1 MAKEFEIC
9 PLCGEHNWL
18 FLSEVKEGKS
28 YNKEGDCEHRLWD
41 PLMEGDFLNWYL
53 KHERNNQS
61 IKVPQ
66 FHALNLDAVPI
77 EALETNRQR
86 LGKVLQ
92 DNLHEVNGWWFGTL
106 EEREATCKE
115 LITFLKPLCEFY
127 TKRFESSSE
136 Q

>member
-1 MAKEFEIC
+1 MTKEFEIC

-28 YNKEGDCEHRLWD
+28 YNKEGGCGHRLWD

-66 FHALNLDAVPI
+66 FHALNLDVVPI

-86 LGKVLQ
+86 LEKVLQ
-92 DNLHEVNGWWFGTL
+92 DNLQEVNGWWFGTIK
-106 EEREATCKE
+106 EKETACKE
-115 LITFLKPLCEFY
+115 LARLLKPLCNSY
-127 TKRFESSSE
+127 SHGT
-136 Q
+136 